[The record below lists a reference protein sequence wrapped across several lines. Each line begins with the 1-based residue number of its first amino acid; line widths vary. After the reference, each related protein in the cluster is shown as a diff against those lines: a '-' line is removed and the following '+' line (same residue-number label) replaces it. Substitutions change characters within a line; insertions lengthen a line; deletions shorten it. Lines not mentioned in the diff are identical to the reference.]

1 MKRLNFL
8 LLFRFF
14 IFLLI
19 TILSFYSC
27 TDAQVI
33 LPSNIEIGAG
43 KGDLVIK
50 QPTPSG
56 VKHAV
61 WGAMAPPEIKQKVE
75 KAKEDVTIS
84 EILSNPNKY
93 HLKTVLVKGE
103 VLAVKHKISRKGN
116 PYTVFALSDGTS
128 AIKIF
133 TFGTPEINRG
143 NRVKVKGIFYKV
155 KYVGRYTFY
164 NEIDATDGWIK
175 RE

>member
-8 LLFRFF
+8 LLFRLF

-19 TILSFYSC
+19 TVLSFYSC
-27 TDAQVI
+27 TNAQV
-33 LPSNIEIGAG
+33 
-43 KGDLVIK
+43 
-50 QPTPSG
+50 
-56 VKHAV
+56 
-61 WGAMAPPEIKQKVE
+61 
-75 KAKEDVTIS
+75 VTIS
-84 EILSNPNKY
+84 EILSDPDKY

-103 VLAVKHKISRKGN
+103 VLDVKHKVSKRGN
-116 PYTVFALSDGTS
+116 PYTIFALSDGTS

-143 NRVKVKGIFYKV
+143 DRVKVKGIFYKV
-155 KYVGRYTFY
+155 RYVGRYTFY